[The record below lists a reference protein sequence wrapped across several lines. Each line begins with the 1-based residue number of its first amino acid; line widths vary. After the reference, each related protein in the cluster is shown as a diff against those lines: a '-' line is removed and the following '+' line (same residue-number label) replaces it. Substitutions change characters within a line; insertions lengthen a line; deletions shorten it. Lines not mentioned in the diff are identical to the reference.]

1 MDKPNWDRANFD
13 ERKRASNDTTLG
25 EAIQR
30 LLQVYRLDAK
40 LNEMNVLDQ
49 WEEMFG
55 KAVAA
60 RTESLKIMNK
70 VLYVKLNSSV
80 MREELMFGK
89 KVIILRINEKAGAEI
104 ITDVWFG

>member
-1 MDKPNWDRANFD
+1 MDKINYD
-13 ERKRASNDTTLG
+13 ERKRASNDISLG

-30 LLQVYRLDAK
+30 LLKVYKLDAK

-70 VLYVKLNSSV
+70 VLYVKLSSAV

-89 KVIILRINEKAGAEI
+89 QVIILRINETAGTEI

>member
-1 MDKPNWDRANFD
+1 MEKPNYD
-13 ERKRASNDTTLG
+13 ERRRTSNDTSLG

-30 LLQVYRLDAK
+30 LLKVYKLDAK

-70 VLYVKLNSSV
+70 VLYVKLSSSV

-89 KVIILRINEKAGAEI
+89 QVIILRINEKAGAEI